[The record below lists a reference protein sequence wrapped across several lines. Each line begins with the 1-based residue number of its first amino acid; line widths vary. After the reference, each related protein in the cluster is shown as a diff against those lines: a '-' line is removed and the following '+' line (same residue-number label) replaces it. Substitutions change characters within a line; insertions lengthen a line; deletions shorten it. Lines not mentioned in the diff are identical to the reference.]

1 MSTVGEVVAVFTA
14 NTVDF
19 DRGVAGV
26 QAKTAEL
33 GASTSNMARVGALAW
48 GALGAAAIGFGAIA
62 VKQAQEQEVATARLK
77 TAIGNVGQSYADYAG
92 QIGKAESAGIKLGYA
107 DDEITA
113 GLGKLV
119 PATKDV
125 HRSITD
131 MALAEDIARGRHIDL
146 SAATDLLVKVETGHV
161 ALLGRI
167 GINTKD
173 ATGATI
179 SQEEAI
185 KRLTDMYGG
194 QAAAYTQTFAGR
206 IAVLK
211 AQFGELAEK
220 VGFVLIPVLENLM
233 TGISDTVGFFE
244 RNRAAAYALATI
256 IGGPLVYAMGAF
268 VAVKIGAFVESLV
281 TSFVTLR
288 AAVAATVEA
297 IVADAGLMAIGMLGP
312 LGLIAGALSFM
323 VLGDGPYEKAKAA
336 ASDWATKTAAAARAT
351 GDEYATLKGKQESLG
366 SRVDALKEKQRAL
379 TEAITMGGQA
389 SQENQHASQAL
400 AEQIL
405 VLQSRHDALTPRI
418 KELKQQQIEAAA
430 IERQRVADVT
440 AVANGT
446 TTLANATD
454 MAKKAI
460 QDYQSV
466 VLATSNTE
474 LGRQQAVLNVAK
486 AQQDYNAAVDQ
497 YGPASQQAQEASL
510 NLQSAQLQVVSSTLS
525 AADATDAFNA
535 ATSKNPALI
544 QATIAKLEEQ
554 IKTHGD
560 ASGAVQAYID
570 KLHGMQFTIDG
581 LHGTHITVTADTA
594 GAINAIIGVQSAIE
608 GITRSVVVDIT
619 NVFHDKK
626 AAHGGVAAMARGG
639 WVTAGPQFALI
650 GEDGPE
656 AVLPFTKYDDMVAT
670 IANTGQA
677 PRIARAAAQA
687 AGQLASNSG
696 LNGLTGSFNIDQAA
710 GPGSTS
716 DAMKTLILSQVGTAT
731 KLALN
736 NFWQAQDD
744 AQRASDA
751 ALYTTLSTFMQ
762 SASVTADSV
771 RQLMQSVLD
780 DFWSTTDEAQR
791 ANDAALFQTL
801 NTQLRTLSGSGY
813 SQPGSPDG
821 TGVISGN
828 GTVTNGNGTV
838 TGTVKLDSS
847 DLKDIITQL
856 IAVLGRVVTSE
867 DGLSQSEGD
876 LALMIGQLNST
887 LGIGYSPSGGFLT
900 TRG

>member
-1 MSTVGEVVAVFTA
+1 MSTVGEVVAIFSA

-19 DRGVAGV
+19 DRGVANV
-26 QAKTAEL
+26 QRKTAEL
-33 GASTSNMARVGALAW
+33 GASSTNMARVGALAW

-77 TAIGNVGQSYADYAG
+77 TAIGNVGQSYSDYAG
-92 QIGKAESAGIKLGYA
+92 QIGKAESAAIKLGFA
-107 DDEITA
+107 DDEVTA
-113 GLGKLV
+113 GLSKLV

-131 MALAEDIARGRHIDL
+131 MGLAEDIARGRHIDL

-179 SQEEAI
+179 SQGEAI

-206 IAVLK
+206 IEVLK
-211 AQFGELAEK
+211 TQFGELAEK
-220 VGFVLIPVLENLM
+220 VGFVLIPVLESLM

-268 VAVKIGAFVESLV
+268 VAVKIGAAIDAMV

-288 AAVAATVEA
+288 AAVGSTLESMGLLGEGAGAAALGLGLLAGGLTLALAAGYGLHLLFGEDLASGFKKGADQAKNFGGTLQSMVSKAANSHQAMGLLNAKLKELEQGQRDIAASTKADGGGFDEA
-297 IVADAGLMAIGMLGP
+297 AQKAVFYRDAIGLTKTKIAELKAEQAAKRAVDAQTAADVQSVADHTTSLA
-312 LGLIAGALSFM
+312 
-323 VLGDGPYEKAKAA
+323 
-336 ASDWATKTAAAARAT
+336 
-351 GDEYATLKGKQESLG
+351 YAT
-366 SRVDALKEKQRAL
+366 DA
-379 TEAITMGGQA
+379 
-389 SQENQHASQAL
+389 
-400 AEQIL
+400 
-405 VLQSRHDALTPRI
+405 
-418 KELKQQQIEAAA
+418 
-430 IERQRVADVT
+430 
-440 AVANGT
+440 
-446 TTLANATD
+446 
-454 MAKKAI
+454 AKKAI

-544 QATIAKLEEQ
+544 RATIVKLEEQ

-696 LNGLTGSFNIDQAA
+696 LNGLTGSFNIDQ
-710 GPGSTS
+710 
-716 DAMKTLILSQVGTAT
+716 D
-731 KLALN
+731 
-736 NFWQAQDD
+736 
-744 AQRASDA
+744 
-751 ALYTTLSTFMQ
+751 
-762 SASVTADSV
+762 
-771 RQLMQSVLD
+771 
-780 DFWSTTDEAQR
+780 
-791 ANDAALFQTL
+791 DAALFQTL

-828 GTVTNGNGTV
+828 GTVTNGGGTV

-887 LGIGYSPSGGFLT
+887 LGIGYSPNGGFLT